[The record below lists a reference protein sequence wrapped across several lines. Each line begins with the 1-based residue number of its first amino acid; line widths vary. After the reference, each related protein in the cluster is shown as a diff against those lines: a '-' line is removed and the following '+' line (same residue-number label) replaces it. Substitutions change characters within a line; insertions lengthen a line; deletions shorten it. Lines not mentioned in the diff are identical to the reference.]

1 MAMSDEQQLPL
12 FDKPPDET
20 DDIHGEPPP
29 SRLDHLTPLNEAVEI
44 YLDTLRL
51 GGASLY
57 TIKAF
62 KSDLNLLGRWAGHKR
77 AVGAFA
83 THDLNKFLH
92 WLVAERSE
100 PCSPKSYA
108 RRITTLKNFFGY
120 LHSEGVIAH
129 DPAAPLIQEWVSS
142 PLPAVLLESEI
153 ERVLGVT
160 QRLRRR
166 AEGPDARPHL
176 LVTLLLQTGIKKS
189 ECMAIRPD
197 DISRADPAMPVLWV
211 RYEAPHMR
219 YKERKIPLK
228 PEWLDVLDEYMEQ
241 RKPPREIFN
250 CTARNLEYVLRDV
263 ANRAGVSPQKLSFE
277 TLRWT
282 CALRDWRNG
291 MEPERLRQKLGLSR
305 ISWRETLNKLEKLA
319 EER

>member
-1 MAMSDEQQLPL
+1 MSEEQQLPL
-12 FDKPPDET
+12 FDEPPDKS
-20 DDIHGEPPP
+20 DGIHEAP
-29 SRLDHLTPLNEAVEI
+29 STPKLDRLTPLNEAVEA

-51 GGASLY
+51 GGASIH
-57 TIKAF
+57 TVRSF
-62 KSDLNLLGRWAGHKR
+62 KSDLNLLGRWAGYKR
-77 AVGAFA
+77 AVGSLA
-83 THDLNKFLH
+83 THDLNRFLH
-92 WLVAERSE
+92 WLVAERPE

-108 RRITTLKNFFGY
+108 RRVTTLKNFFGY
-120 LHSEGVIAH
+120 LHASGAIAH

-142 PLPAVLLESEI
+142 PLPIVLSEGEI

-189 ECMAIRPD
+189 ACMALRPD
-197 DISRADPAMPVLWV
+197 DISRVDPATPMLWV
-211 RYEAPHMR
+211 RYEDPRMR

-228 PEWLDVLDEYMEQ
+228 PEWLDVLDEYLEQ

-263 ANRAGVSPQKLSFE
+263 ANMAGVPPQKLSFE

-291 MEPERLRQKLGLSR
+291 MEPEKLRQKLGLSR
-305 ISWRETLNKLEKLA
+305 ITWRETLNKLQKLA